1 MTRTIFNILA
11 ICGAAGFSGVMLSIG
26 VTLGGYWRSLPAQSF
41 LDWFTANNQFVSRAI
56 PLIVL
61 PTIIGL
67 IGSLWTSWNS
77 PDFKLWVL
85 SALCAVVVMIL
96 TLAYFVPAN
105 TAFANGGLEI
115 GAVSERLNQWILLHY
130 VRIALAMLAAIFGVL
145 GRGTGKTGSINAGI
159 IT

>member
-1 MTRTIFNILA
+1 MTRTVFNILA

-77 PDFKLWVL
+77 PDFKLWVSARCGRHDSYARL
-85 SALCAVVVMIL
+85 FCPREHGIREWRRGDWCCVRKIKPMDSSALCSNCPCHACRDL
-96 TLAYFVPAN
+96 RCAC
-105 TAFANGGLEI
+105 AFQVE
-115 GAVSERLNQWILLHY
+115 VSEKQ
-130 VRIALAMLAAIFGVL
+130 
-145 GRGTGKTGSINAGI
+145 SQ
-159 IT
+159 